1 MNMTAKY
8 ELTPQDKNDIRNY
21 LSEQVQAYAR
31 AHGHTVNADDVSRI
45 VDAIRAEQTPYI
57 ARWRASANGSAGLNA
72 AKRMWEQTN
81 KAQIAWTSSANGDSD
96 SPSPADGEDASAGM
110 GEDGSDNG
118 NGQPSD
124 GAVGGMDMGTG
135 HPAPADEGD
144 GDSDNGQP
152 IEGEGAS
159 EDGDA
164 EDGDSDNGGA
174 GFPPLFDQNA
184 LLKALA
190 DFVNKRIAESV
201 PNIDTSAIAEE
212 VAKILKENGTAPT
225 ESISIDIN
233 GATSTVGGLVHP
245 KFPRVLAYLAS
256 GENVYLHGPAGTG
269 KSTMAEQLGTALKL
283 PVYYYQALLSKYD
296 ILGRNLVDGTY
307 VPSEFYKAF
316 TEGGVVL
323 VDEMDASAPEAIVAI
338 NTALANHKYSFPTG
352 TVNQHPDFHFIGAGN
367 TIGKGADAEMTGRF
381 ALDQA
386 SLDRFRF
393 VYIGY
398 DHRIL
403 LATANGDE
411 VLTKYFEDVQKIVK
425 DKGISLAVTPR
436 SIKGIVKSLDYLEHP
451 AMYNIHIPNG
461 MDGLQAED
469 YIRAILLNENLY
481 KGADIGDIGAISS
494 DLHKDNGW
502 VRATR
507 LLATGILNDGFEA

>member
-1 MNMTAKY
+1 MTTKY
-8 ELTPQDKNDIRNY
+8 VLTPQDKTDIRNY
-21 LSEQVQAYAR
+21 LSEQVQAYAN
-31 AHGHTVNADDVSRI
+31 AHGHTVNADDVARI

-57 ARWRASANGSAGLNA
+57 VRWRSSANGSAGLNA

-81 KAQIAWTSSANGDSD
+81 KAQIQWTGYGYGSSDHKE
-96 SPSPADGEDASAGM
+96 DGEYKGEASSDDPDNDHY
-110 GEDGSDNG
+110 DGSDG
-118 NGQPSD
+118 
-124 GAVGGMDMGTG
+124 
-135 HPAPADEGD
+135 
-144 GDSDNGQP
+144 
-152 IEGEGAS
+152 EGEGAS
-159 EDGDA
+159 EGA
-164 EDGDSDNGGA
+164 SEGAEEDGSESDNGEATEGEGEGA
-174 GFPPLFDQNA
+174 EEASNIPPMFGQNG
-184 LLKALA
+184 LLKELA
-190 DFVNKRIAESV
+190 DFVNQRIEESI
-201 PNIDTSAIAEE
+201 PNVDTSAIAEE
-212 VAKILKENGTAPT
+212 VAEILKKNGTPT
-225 ESISIDIN
+225 EGIKIDIN

-245 KFPRVLAYLAS
+245 KFPRVLAYLAN

-283 PVYYYQALLSKYD
+283 PVYYYQALLTKYD

-316 TEGGVVL
+316 AEGGVVL

-338 NTALANHKYSFPTG
+338 NTALANHVYSFPTG
-352 TVNQHPDFHFIGAGN
+352 TVRQHPDFHFIGAGN

-398 DHRIL
+398 DHKIL

-425 DKGISLAVTPR
+425 EKGISLAVTPR

-451 AMYNIHIPNG
+451 AMYNITIPKG
-461 MDGLQAED
+461 MDGSQAED
-469 YIRAILLNENLY
+469 YVCAILLYENLY
-481 KGADIGDIGAISS
+481 KGADMGDMGAIAS
-494 DLHKDNGW
+494 DLRKDNRW
-502 VRATR
+502 VRATK
-507 LLATGILNDGFEA
+507 LIAEGILNDGFEA